1 MYVNA
6 FFFIFVLKEGK
17 MWLQNWF
24 ATRMAHVSNLVYLLQ
39 DKATCQT
46 LVRNCISHLAIAYYD
61 IV

>member
-1 MYVNA
+1 MY
-6 FFFIFVLKEGK
+6 FFFLKEGK